1 MPNGNGHRGWGVA
14 LFLAGALFAGTA
26 GVIRGDWLGR
36 DAAEEVKVEV
46 TAAHDKDLGYMKED
60 MQRIEKKIDE
70 LLRIQR

>member
-1 MPNGNGHRGWGVA
+1 MANGNGTRAWGVA

-36 DAAEEVKVEV
+36 DAASEVRIEV
-46 TAAHDKDLGYMKED
+46 LDIHDRDTVYLKEGQD
-60 MQRIEKKIDE
+60 RIEKKLDE